1 MLDERTGWRDEALS
15 ARHRTWGFHI
25 PMFDVDFLCVEYSKR
40 KPVALIE
47 YKHERGWLVSRG
59 NANMDVLIS
68 LGDNHTPA
76 LPVFTVQYSSN
87 LDHYTIIAMNSVA
100 EGLVRVQTVMNELQ
114 YVEFLYVL
122 RCSTMPPVIRDE
134 ICKRQDSRQRIL

>member
-1 MLDERTGWRDEALS
+1 MIDERTNWRDEALS

-76 LPVFTVQYSSN
+76 LPVFVVQYAAK
-87 LDHYTIIAMNSVA
+87 LDQFTVIPMNAVA
-100 EGLVRVQTVMNELQ
+100 EGLVSAQTVMNELQ
-114 YVEFLYVL
+114 YVEFLYSL
-122 RCSTMPPVIRDE
+122 RRSTVPPVIRDE
-134 ICKRQDSRQRIL
+134 ICKRQYSRQVTF